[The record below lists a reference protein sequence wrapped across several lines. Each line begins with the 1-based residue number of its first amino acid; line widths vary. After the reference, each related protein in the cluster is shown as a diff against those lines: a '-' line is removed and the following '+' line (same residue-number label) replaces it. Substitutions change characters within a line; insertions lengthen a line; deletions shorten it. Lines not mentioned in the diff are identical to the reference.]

1 MRRPP
6 LKKQITLIV
15 SLADWQVLSH
25 EAARRHLSL
34 TELCRRELAPL
45 LDRLSQALQSPA
57 IPEDLHS
64 AHVPS
69 AATARSRPA
78 PDHPWRRPFSGEHLP
93 GTPSLE
99 EGS

>member
-25 EAARRHLSL
+25 EAARQHLSL

-45 LDRLSQALQSPA
+45 LDRLNRQGDSDIEFTDSEMNAP
-57 IPEDLHS
+57 
-64 AHVPS
+64 VPRME
-69 AATARSRPA
+69 TLPVRNP
-78 PDHPWRRPFSGEHLP
+78 PHHPWRQPLNSPHN
-93 GTPSLE
+93 PSQRSLDE
-99 EGS
+99 